1 MIDAFQLTSK
11 NWSHRTTEKLKCSY
25 RFRGVEKRSVNLSHC
40 FRMKHRKV
48 HEDDNIIEKPVPQAP
63 DIRAII
69 KFAIPAIGIWLC
81 GPLLSLIDTAGAVGI
96 LSGTAQLAAFEILGK
111 LWPPEPDP
119 DIGGSGK
126 KQNAFILHSGLNYLR
141 WHNRKWDAAAC

>member
-81 GPLLSLIDTAGAVGI
+81 GPLLSLIDTGAVGI
-96 LSGTAQLAAFEILGK
+96 LSGTAQLAALNPAITITDDGSLLFVSEQCYMKEI
-111 LWPPEPDP
+111 P
-119 DIGGSGK
+119 
-126 KQNAFILHSGLNYLR
+126 FIEKFGHLFS
-141 WHNRKWDAAAC
+141 K

>member
-1 MIDAFQLTSK
+1 
-11 NWSHRTTEKLKCSY
+11 
-25 RFRGVEKRSVNLSHC
+25 
-40 FRMKHRKV
+40 MKHRKV
-48 HEDDNIIEKPVPQAP
+48 HEDDNIIEKPVLQAP

-81 GPLLSLIDTAGAVGI
+81 GPLLSLIDTGAVGI

-126 KQNAFILHSGLNYLR
+126 K
-141 WHNRKWDAAAC
+141 